1 LVIYTLSTFALWL
14 VGAALIGAV
23 VGWLLRGL
31 RAPSADQTAELTQE
45 IQRLRGRVSE
55 LDGVAAERDR
65 LSAELEVQRAVVPD
79 AGLVA
84 ALATARSER
93 DELAVT
99 LAQQSTWVG
108 ELRVRL
114 WNAEA
119 KTRDLQAVVDA
130 NAAYGAP
137 SKPNLI
143 EGSRSLGVPVEYND
157 FTLVEGIGPRI
168 AQLLQ
173 ERGLTTWWALA
184 NADVELLRSVLAEAG
199 PKFQIHDPRAWPQ
212 QARLL
217 ANGQWDKFATLAAAL
232 RHGHPSQ

>member
-1 LVIYTLSTFALWL
+1 MIYTLVTFALWL

-23 VGWLLRGL
+23 TGWLLRGL
-31 RAPSADQTAELTQE
+31 RAPSADQTVELTEE
-45 IQRLRGRVSE
+45 IERLRGRVAE

-65 LSAELEVQRAVVPD
+65 LGAELEQQRAVVPD
-79 AGLVA
+79 AALVT
-84 ALATARSER
+84 ALTATRSER

-119 KTRDLQAVVDA
+119 RVRDLQAVVDA

-137 SKPNLI
+137 PKPDLI
-143 EGSRSLGVPVEYND
+143 EGSRYLGVPVEYND
-157 FTLVEGIGPRI
+157 FTMIEGIGPRI
-168 AQLLQ
+168 AQLLH

-212 QARLL
+212 QSRLL
-217 ANGQWDKFATLAAAL
+217 AHGQWDKFATLAAAL

>member
-1 LVIYTLSTFALWL
+1 MFYTLVTFALWL

-23 VGWLLRGL
+23 MGWLLRGL
-31 RAPSADQTAELTQE
+31 RASAADQTVELSQE
-45 IQRLRGRVSE
+45 IERLRGRVVE
-55 LDGVAAERDR
+55 LDGLTAERDR
-65 LSAELEVQRAVVPD
+65 LTAELEQQRAVVPD

-84 ALATARSER
+84 ALVTVRSER

-119 KTRDLQAVVDA
+119 RMRDLQAVVDA
-130 NAAYGAP
+130 NAAHGAP
-137 SKPNLI
+137 PKPDLI
-143 EGSRSLGVPVEYND
+143 EGSKHLGVPVEYND
-157 FTLVEGIGPRI
+157 FTMVEGIGPRI
-168 AQLLQ
+168 AQLLH

-184 NADVELLRSVLAEAG
+184 NSDVELLRSVLVEAG

-217 ANGQWDKFATLAAAL
+217 ASGQWDKFATLAAAL
-232 RHGHPSQ
+232 RHGHPSR